1 MQLLWIQSSD
11 NWWRQQPRAR
21 KLFSLSSLHL
31 IKEIWLININYVIT
45 FPPWA
50 DWKIRDFFVEHFAL
64 CSHWNWRAGTY
75 HFDQIRSVLEDWNH
89 TIDNNVI
96 FEVLSV
102 ESLISEI
109 GGSLGLFLGF
119 SFLTLW
125 DAVEFLGG
133 LIGKLSLNLFKWKF
147 SF

>member
-1 MQLLWIQSSD
+1 MG
-11 NWWRQQPRAR
+11 
-21 KLFSLSSLHL
+21 
-31 IKEIWLININYVIT
+31 INS
-45 FPPWA
+45 
-50 DWKIRDFFVEHFAL
+50 KHF
-64 CSHWNWRAGTY
+64 T
-75 HFDQIRSVLEDWNH
+75 
-89 TIDNNVI
+89 

-133 LIGKLSLNLFKWKF
+133 LLGKLSLNLFK
-147 SF
+147 

>member
-1 MQLLWIQSSD
+1 MG
-11 NWWRQQPRAR
+11 
-21 KLFSLSSLHL
+21 
-31 IKEIWLININYVIT
+31 INS
-45 FPPWA
+45 
-50 DWKIRDFFVEHFAL
+50 KHF
-64 CSHWNWRAGTY
+64 T
-75 HFDQIRSVLEDWNH
+75 
-89 TIDNNVI
+89 

-133 LIGKLSLNLFKWKF
+133 LIGKLSLNLLK
-147 SF
+147 